1 MNLAD
6 PRLAWLTL
14 AAPLAALVAI
24 WLLARRRRAEE
35 AWTGRLLRERL
46 RRGVPRRPAWV
57 AVPLA
62 IAVLGL
68 SLALARPRWGE
79 STELHERRGLDL
91 VFVVDTSLSMNAAD
105 VTPSRFWLAQAIVRR
120 IVAAA
125 PGHRVALVAAEG
137 EGEVLSP
144 LTVDGAVLDL
154 VLDALAP
161 GSLSLPG
168 TRLARSL
175 ERALELFPPGGDT
188 HRAILLLS
196 DGEDHGG
203 EIDAL
208 ERRLDE
214 SGVTLLAVAIGSE
227 RGAPIP
233 IPGGRG
239 EFKRD
244 RRGEV
249 VVSRRHDEV
258 LRRLANATGGSFHEA
273 TTATFDPAAIVA
285 DLDAL
290 GGKRIEAET
299 ISTLEERFQWPL
311 GAATAALLL
320 GLALGPWSRRSAEGT
335 R

>member
-1 MNLAD
+1 VNLAD
-6 PRLAWLTL
+6 PRLAWLAL
-14 AAPLAALVAI
+14 AAPVAALVAA

-46 RRGVPRRPAWV
+46 RSGAPRRAAWV
-57 AVPLA
+57 AAPLA
-62 IAVLGL
+62 IAILGL
-68 SLALARPRWGE
+68 ALALARPRWGE
-79 STELHERRGLDL
+79 STEIHERRGLDL

-105 VTPSRFWLAQAIVRR
+105 VTPSRFWLAQAVVRR

-137 EGEVLSP
+137 EGEVLAP

-154 VLDALAP
+154 VLDALRP
-161 GSLSLPG
+161 GSLALPG
-168 TRLARSL
+168 TRLARSI
-175 ERALELFPPGGDT
+175 ERALELFPPGDDT
-188 HRAILLLS
+188 HRAVVLLS

-203 EIDAL
+203 EIDEL
-208 ERRLDE
+208 VRRLEE
-214 SGVTLLAVAIGSE
+214 SHVTLVAVAIGSE

-233 IPGGRG
+233 LPGGRG

-258 LRRLANATGGSFHEA
+258 LRRLADATGGSFHA
-273 TTATFDPAAIVA
+273 ASTATFDPSSIVA

-311 GAATAALLL
+311 GVAAAALLA
-320 GLALGPWSRRSAEGT
+320 GLALGPWSPRRGEGG